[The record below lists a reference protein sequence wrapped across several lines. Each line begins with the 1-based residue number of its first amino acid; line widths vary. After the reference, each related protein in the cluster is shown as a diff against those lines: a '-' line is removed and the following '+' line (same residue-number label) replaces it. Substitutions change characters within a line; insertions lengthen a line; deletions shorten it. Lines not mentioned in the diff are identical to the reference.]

1 MSDEVKQ
8 KLNKEALEAV
18 LLQVEYLK
26 GIKKDHLV
34 ELYKGLDGKVSQEEV
49 EEFVK
54 LFQSLDTEE
63 KNEVPVSQLGTMMR
77 MLQQIPTDNEV
88 NQLADDINPEKKENI
103 SFYQF
108 IKAMSL
114 SMRDP
119 EEIANEVK
127 KAFKILDRQK
137 KGYLMAAD
145 IREFLTKQ
153 GDFLTDEEVDEM
165 IKLADQENNGQIQYD
180 MFVDLMLNMKTEKKK
195 KKKGKKGKKG
205 KK

>member
-1 MSDEVKQ
+1 MGDEVKQ
-8 KLNKEALEAV
+8 KLNKETLEPV
-18 LLQVEYLK
+18 LAQVEYLK
-26 GIKKDHLV
+26 GIKKDLLL
-34 ELYKGLDGKVSQEEV
+34 ELYKALDGKVTQEDV

-54 LFQSLDTEE
+54 LFQTLDTEE
-63 KNEVPVSQLGTMMR
+63 KNEVPVMQLGTMMR

-114 SMRDP
+114 IMRDP
-119 EEIANEVK
+119 EDIAEEVK
-127 KAFKILDRQK
+127 KAFKVLDRHKQ
-137 KGYLMAAD
+137 GYLMAAD

-165 IKLADQENNGQIQYD
+165 IKLADQENNGHIQYE